1 MITKC
6 RCLLYLSCF
15 LLCYLFRPIPISLSA
30 HSFYIATITLT
41 NEERACRENRLYVCA
56 GLHACPQ
63 FLNSFIIM
71 RLNSVEM
78 MK

>member
-6 RCLLYLSCF
+6 RCLGIFLASSFAISFALSPF
-15 LLCYLFRPIPISLSA
+15 LFLRTHFTLQPLP
-30 HSFYIATITLT
+30 LT